1 LTHSPALLEVRGLCR
16 LGLGPVSF
24 DLAPGECVIVQ
35 GPSGAGKSL
44 LLRALA
50 DLDPN
55 EGDVRLEGTPRAT
68 VPAPTW
74 RRQVTYVASE
84 PGWWGET
91 VGTHFADWPAA
102 ISTVES
108 LGLSAEC
115 KDWPVVRL
123 STGERQRLGLA
134 RALLIAPR
142 VFLLDEPTSGL
153 DADAQANVE
162 AAVGARLTS
171 GSAALWVSHDAAQA
185 ARLAS
190 RALSFA
196 GGVVTDAAL

>member
-1 LTHSPALLEVRGLCR
+1 
-16 LGLGPVSF
+16 
-24 DLAPGECVIVQ
+24 
-35 GPSGAGKSL
+35 
-44 LLRALA
+44 
-50 DLDPN
+50 
-55 EGDVRLEGTPRAT
+55 VRLEGTPRAT

-91 VGTHFADWPAA
+91 VGTHFADWPEA

-115 KDWPVVRL
+115 KDWPVDRL

-142 VFLLDEPTSGL
+142 VFLLDEPTSAL
-153 DADAQANVE
+153 DLDAQANVE

-190 RALSFA
+190 RALSVA